1 VAGRDDLVT
10 STIDFPDMSPH
21 AEVVV
26 AATVEVRPE
35 SQDAALTVITTAI
48 EATHAEPGCLAY
60 ALHRDLKDPA
70 RFVIVE
76 KWETSSALEEHG
88 QTPHLKQLFADL
100 GPLLAQPPAITFTAP
115 VPVGDGVKGRI

>member
-1 VAGRDDLVT
+1 
-10 STIDFPDMSPH
+10 MSPTT

-26 AATVEVRPE
+26 AATVQVKPE
-35 SQDAALTVITTAI
+35 CADAALAAITTAV

-60 ALHRDLKDPA
+60 ALHRDRSEPT

-76 KWETSSALEEHG
+76 KWATMGDLEAHG

-100 GPLLAQPPAITFTAP
+100 GPLLAGAPTITYTSP
-115 VPVGDGVKGRI
+115 VPVGDGVKGTL

>member
-1 VAGRDDLVT
+1 
-10 STIDFPDMSPH
+10 MSPH

-26 AATVEVRPE
+26 AATVEVKPE
-35 SQDAALTVITTAI
+35 SQDAALAAITAAI

-60 ALHRDLKDPA
+60 ALHRDLAEPA

-76 KWETSSALEEHG
+76 KWSTATALEEHA

-100 GPLLAQPPAITFTAP
+100 GPLLAGPPTITRTAP
-115 VPVGDGVKGRI
+115 VPVGDGVKGTI